1 MLCVNMMHFSSFITR
16 TWMVGWPLKCPLIY
30 VGKLTV
36 STQLIKKNLLCFTP
50 LTLKWYL
57 YFPNGCHFHS
67 GTILTT
73 GVYKA
78 KKVQK
83 YSEDTSSCF

>member
-1 MLCVNMMHFSSFITR
+1 
-16 TWMVGWPLKCPLIY
+16 MVGWPSKCPLIY

-36 STQLIKKNLLCFTP
+36 STQLIKKKLIV
-50 LTLKWYL
+50 
-57 YFPNGCHFHS
+57 FHS
-67 GTILTT
+67 PYFEMVPLFAQWLSLSLRDHFDFCWDHFDYI
-73 GVYKA
+73 KP

>member
-1 MLCVNMMHFSSFITR
+1 
-16 TWMVGWPLKCPLIY
+16 MVGWPSKCPLIY

-50 LTLKWYL
+50 LTLKWYV
-57 YFPNGCHFHS
+57 YFPNGFHFHS
-67 GTILTT
+67 GTILTFTGTILTT